1 MRHINQLTLGLF
13 MGLILSLHYP
23 LNANA
28 SRVRPML
35 PTGLTFIHRTTTHA
49 LFSPTEFYQ
58 TVRQYPDLIKLAH
71 LDTIGML
78 RATLVQP
85 GLQTTLTRNLT
96 SHQLTTSTNMIPQGS
111 VTAGRY
117 QLTTAYDATG
127 QTQSVLYVQDRYRH
141 QLRTTVILRGKPHV
155 GGIAYDATHHRIWLC
170 SHRHGHGALVSISL
184 TALRQFDPTTSA
196 AVHYQQ
202 RWLLPDLTNASLL
215 TYHHHALYVGQF
227 KSGQR
232 TQLVRYPL
240 TAAGKLTS
248 QTAGNQSTLPQAMSD
263 WHGSLPP
270 NIQGLAFY
278 HHYLLLSQSHGTKA
292 SHLFLF
298 KVDQRTQ
305 RYRRRN
311 AVAAYRLPPQLEQ
324 ISIHQKR
331 AQLLYETGAAPYRH
345 QQTHPI
351 DRLISIELPRLID

>member
-1 MRHINQLTLGLF
+1 MRHINQLVLGLF
-13 MGLILSLHYP
+13 MGLTLSLHDP

-35 PTGLTFIHRTTTHA
+35 PTDPTFAHRTTTHA

-78 RATLVQP
+78 RATMVQP
-85 GLQTTLTRNLT
+85 GLQTTLTRHLT
-96 SHQLTTSTNMIPQGS
+96 THRLTTSTNMIPQGS

-127 QTQSVLYVQDRYRH
+127 QTQSVLYVQDRYHH

-155 GGIAYDATHHRIWLC
+155 GGIAYDAPHHRIWLC
-170 SHRHGHGALVSISL
+170 SHRRGHGVLVSISL
-184 TALRQFDPTTSA
+184 AALRQFDPTTSA

-215 TYHHHALYVGQF
+215 TYHHNALYVGQF
-227 KSGQR
+227 KSSQR

-240 TAAGKLTS
+240 TAAGHPYSRPLT
-248 QTAGNQSTLPQAMSD
+248 AQSALPQAMSD

-278 HHYLLLSQSHGTKA
+278 RHYLLASQSHGVTD
-292 SHLFLF
+292 SHLLIF
-298 KVDQRTQ
+298 KVKQPTQ
-305 RYRRRN
+305 RYRLRDTLAN
-311 AVAAYRLPPQLEQ
+311 YRLPPQLEQ
-324 ISIHQKR
+324 ISIHHQR
-331 AQLLYETGAAPYRH
+331 VQLLYETGAAPYRH
-345 QQTHPI
+345 RQAPSI
-351 DRLISIELPRLID
+351 DRLISLELSRLID